1 MKIGERIRKLRE
13 EKGFSQSALAR
24 LSDISNDYMHK
35 IESGKVSNIG
45 IEVIDSIAKALTI
58 EPTLILYGKS
68 LHSNKKKEEE
78 IISDDFSHEFV
89 EVPLLKG
96 SVSAGAFEQ
105 SFEDWDG
112 ETFAV
117 PKGMFKG
124 KNLVAWKVK
133 GKSMEPVYMEGD
145 HLIINKDFDCVD
157 EMDVIVK
164 RNGDEVTVKKIKI
177 FKNGIIELRP
187 YNPDYPTIQV
197 KSCDEIIGKVVG
209 YFRKK

>member
-1 MKIGERIRKLRE
+1 
-13 EKGFSQSALAR
+13 
-24 LSDISNDYMHK
+24 MHK
-35 IESGKVSNIG
+35 IESGKVTNVG
-45 IEVIDSIAKALTI
+45 IEVIDAIAKSLGV
-58 EPTLILYGKS
+58 EPASILYGKS
-68 LHSNKKKEEE
+68 LHPKKNDEALFEDLIHDFME
-78 IISDDFSHEFV
+78 I
-89 EVPLLKG
+89 PLLKG
-96 SVSAGAFEQ
+96 SVSAGTFEQ

-133 GKSMEPVYMEGD
+133 GKSMEPIYMDGD
-145 HLIINKDFDCVD
+145 HLIINKEFDCVD

-177 FKNGIIELRP
+177 FKSGIIELRP
-187 YNPDYPTIQV
+187 YNPEYPTIQV

>member
-1 MKIGERIRKLRE
+1 MTIGERIRKLRE
-13 EKGFSQSALAR
+13 EKGLSQSALAR

-45 IEVIDSIAKALTI
+45 IEVIDSIAKSLGV
-58 EPTLILYGKS
+58 EPTSILYNKS
-68 LHSNKKKEEE
+68 LHSKKKEEILSE
-78 IISDDFSHEFV
+78 DLIQDFV
-89 EVPLLKG
+89 EIPLLKG
-96 SVSAGAFEQ
+96 TVSAGVFEQ

-133 GKSMEPVYMEGD
+133 GKSMEPIYMDGD

-164 RNGDEVTVKKIKI
+164 RDGDEVTVKKIKI
-177 FKNGIIELRP
+177 FKDGIIELRP
-187 YNPDYPTIQV
+187 YNLNYPTIQV

-209 YFRKK
+209 FFRKKG